1 MPYGFADHNPDS
13 LRQEERRMATKP
25 IRIVRPETVEDV
37 SALKPYLLT
46 RKRTHFVLLRPRNT
60 QPIPQVVIG
69 TFQPGNPPTLSSER
83 VFTLQNSPTA
93 SDVWEIK
100 ATDCKLVNGQIYHYW
115 FRVRDGHP
123 QADRTATLN
132 CTDPTAEIVDWRL
145 RSAKPPSPPYT
156 DNDRMP
162 AGVVKFV
169 NGQLIACDP
178 GGEAVDFN
186 GDVIGTHLPANNRL
200 VLYELPTRWSR
211 IGVESS
217 VEIGTGT
224 FRDVLALLDEMEE
237 GANFA
242 STPALRQGRA
252 HLKELGINAL
262 EPLPIADSF
271 ADRSWGYATSNY
283 FAPDFDLGR
292 PDNNSSSTA
301 ASDLATLVRTCHAN
315 NTRFFQD
322 MVMAFSTRGSIQ
334 YDNFLDYFVETG
346 TGDPEEDGRNGFG
359 GDLFK
364 YNFFTNCLDPIS
376 GKQMTVVPARQLMK
390 AQLARWMLD
399 FRIDGIRMDSINNIM
414 NYDFVQEFKDY
425 ARTLWH
431 ERWQAAQ
438 GTTAGADE
446 RFLVV
451 GEELSVPM
459 ALLQQNRL
467 DGLWNENFK
476 RILRNVIV
484 GKNDDN
490 EPSFEMSVRKLI
502 DCRNLG
508 FTDSAQ
514 AINYVTS
521 HDVEGFRNERLF
533 NYLQNNGVVFKEK
546 QIKLAFVCLLTAVG
560 VPMILAGEEFADQHD
575 LPITEPGKE
584 IDPVNFD
591 RLEEPWRKDI
601 FNYVS
606 RLVHLRTSSNALA
619 VNDTDFIHVD
629 FNDGK
634 RVLAWQRGTTSTG
647 DAVVVLANFSD
658 WETNDPFNPNSKY
671 RVNNWPSLPF
681 GKKWQEITQQRDV
694 PDDWAGNEP
703 IFPWEAKV
711 YAMVPVR

>member
-1 MPYGFADHNPDS
+1 
-13 LRQEERRMATKP
+13 MATRPVTKIRAVPPPKP
-25 IRIVRPETVEDV
+25 LDAV
-37 SALKPYLLT
+37 SALYPYLLK
-46 RKRTHFVLLRPRNT
+46 RKRTHFVLLHPRNA
-60 QPIPQVVIG
+60 QPIPKLVIG
-69 TFQPGNPPTLSSER
+69 IFQAGNPPSLSGR
-83 VFTLQNSPTA
+83 AFDLQHSSVS
-93 SDVWEIK
+93 SDLWEIK
-100 ATDCKLVNGQIYHYW
+100 ATDCSLEEGQVYHYW
-115 FRVRDGHP
+115 FRLRDGHP
-123 QADRTATLN
+123 QSDRGATLE

-145 RSAKPPSPPYT
+145 RSTKPQPSPPYS
-156 DNDRMP
+156 DDDRLP
-162 AGVVKFV
+162 AGVVKFSK
-169 NGQLIACDP
+169 GMLIACDP
-178 GGEAVDFN
+178 GGEEASFDSDALSLN
-186 GDVIGTHLPANNRL
+186 LPANNHL

-211 IGVESS
+211 TGVESS
-217 VEIGTGT
+217 VEIGTGS
-224 FRDVLALLDEMEE
+224 FRDVLALLDENEE

-242 STPALRQGRA
+242 STSALRKGRA
-252 HLKELGINAL
+252 HLKELGINGL
-262 EPLPIADSF
+262 ELLPIADSF

-292 PDNNSSSTA
+292 PDGNSSSTA
-301 ASDLATLVRTCHAN
+301 ASDLTRLVSTCHAN

-334 YDNFLDYFVETG
+334 YDNFLDYFVQAG
-346 TGDPEEDGRNGFG
+346 TNDPEEDGRNGFG

-364 YNFFTNCLDPIS
+364 YNFFTSILDPIS
-376 GKQMTVVPARQLMK
+376 GQQITACPARQIMK

-431 ERWQAAQ
+431 DRWEASQ
-438 GTTAGADE
+438 GTTGGADE

-476 RILRNVIV
+476 RILRSVIL
-484 GKNDDN
+484 GKNADN
-490 EPSFEMSVRKLI
+490 DPSFESSVRKLI
-502 DCRNLG
+502 DCRLLG
-508 FTDSAQ
+508 FNDGAQ
-514 AINYVTS
+514 AINYITS

-560 VPMILAGEEFADQHD
+560 IPMILAGEEFADQHD
-575 LPITEPGKE
+575 LAITEPGKE

-591 RLEEPWRKDI
+591 RLDETWRKDI
-601 FNYVS
+601 FDYVS
-606 RLVHLRTSSNALA
+606 NLVHFRTTSNALA
-619 VNDTDFIHVD
+619 VNDTEFIHVD

-634 RVLAWQRGTTSTG
+634 RVLVWQRGSISSG

-658 WETNDPFNPNSKY
+658 WETNDPANPNSEY
-671 RVNNWPSLPF
+671 RVNNWPALPS
-681 GKKWQEITQQRDV
+681 GKKWREISQQRDV
-694 PDDWAGNEP
+694 PNDWAGREP

-711 YAMVPVR
+711 YAMVPQR